1 MGLNSNQNVKFVNLD
16 IFVKMER
23 FRMFANSVIIMT
35 RQLENVL
42 VVKKGRNADL
52 LLAKKQFANSIHTI
66 RLKNRQFV
74 LNANM
79 EKLKAVQMAL
89 LLFSDRKHAL
99 IAANFPSISKNL
111 I

>member
-16 IFVKMER
+16 IFARMER
-23 FRMFANSVIIMT
+23 FQMFANLDIIMT
-35 RQLENVL
+35 RQLKNVL
-42 VVKKGRNADL
+42 RVKKGRNADS
-52 LLAKKQFANSIHTI
+52 LLAKKLFANSIHTI
-66 RLKNRQFV
+66 RLKNSQFV

-99 IAANFPSISKNL
+99 IAANFPLISKNL

>member
-1 MGLNSNQNVKFVNLD
+1 MGLNSNQNVKFVSLD
-16 IFVKMER
+16 IFARMER
-23 FRMFANSVIIMT
+23 FQMFANLVIIMT

-42 VVKKGRNADL
+42 VVKREQNVDL

-99 IAANFPSISKNL
+99 IAANFLLISKNL

>member
-1 MGLNSNQNVKFVNLD
+1 
-16 IFVKMER
+16 
-23 FRMFANSVIIMT
+23 MFANLENIMT
-35 RQLENVL
+35 NLLKNVL
-42 VVKKGRNADL
+42 VVKREQNADL

-66 RLKNRQFV
+66 RLKNRRFV

-99 IAANFPSISKNL
+99 IAANFLLISKNL

>member
-16 IFVKMER
+16 IFARMER
-23 FRMFANSVIIMT
+23 FQMFANLDNIMT
-35 RQLENVL
+35 NPLETVL
-42 VVKKGRNADL
+42 VVKREQNADL

-66 RLKNRQFV
+66 RLKNSQFV

-89 LLFSDRKHAL
+89 LLSSDRKHVL
-99 IAANFPSISKNL
+99 IAVNFQSISKNL

>member
-1 MGLNSNQNVKFVNLD
+1 MARNSKQNVKFVNLD
-16 IFVKMER
+16 IFARMEH
-23 FRMFANSVIIMT
+23 FQMFAIWDIIMT
-35 RQLENVL
+35 HHLKNVS
-42 VVKKGRNADL
+42 VVKKGRNAAL

-99 IAANFPSISKNL
+99 IAANFPSISKNM